1 MRYTNY
7 DVHFLRQLGISTRDP
22 PRERKTAPVQETRL
36 MAYARA
42 IVPSTYGDHMDSAS
56 TDLDRWEILRKL
68 VYSNDCVGRRF
79 TARGYL
85 SLLVPIHTRMNGDTD
100 ERKALL
106 AVIKEFKKQGEQQP
120 KKLLP
125 PSTIDEIINTTQP
138 SIASRLREH
147 DPDGL

>member
-1 MRYTNY
+1 
-7 DVHFLRQLGISTRDP
+7 
-22 PRERKTAPVQETRL
+22 
-36 MAYARA
+36 
-42 IVPSTYGDHMDSAS
+42 
-56 TDLDRWEILRKL
+56 
-68 VYSNDCVGRRF
+68 
-79 TARGYL
+79 
-85 SLLVPIHTRMNGDTD
+85 MNGDTD